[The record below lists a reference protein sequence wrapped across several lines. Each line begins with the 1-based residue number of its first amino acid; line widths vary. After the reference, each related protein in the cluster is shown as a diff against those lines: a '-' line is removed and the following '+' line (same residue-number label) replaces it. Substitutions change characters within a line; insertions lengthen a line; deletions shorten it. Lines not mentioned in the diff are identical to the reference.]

1 MMAFMALSLWEP
13 WATAL
18 VEPDGPKSIETR
30 GWGTTWRG
38 PIIIMAAQ
46 HRLTRAE
53 RAEVPAPVGQWYDE
67 RLAAGTLHHGHA
79 VGVGWLAGCA
89 HIGGSTS
96 FRTGL
101 FDGDEGD
108 HPGEPVI
115 VLHEGVNWG
124 PLGADPP
131 TLILDWPSHGG
142 TRDVTNEI
150 AWGGYGPGRRGW
162 LFDRLEPLAEPIPA
176 KGHQGLRPASPEL
189 VAAVLEQVAAHG

>member
-1 MMAFMALSLWEP
+1 M
-13 WATAL
+13 
-18 VEPDGPKSIETR
+18 
-30 GWGTTWRG
+30 
-38 PIIIMAAQ
+38 
-46 HRLTRAE
+46 
-53 RAEVPAPVGQWYDE
+53 
-67 RLAAGTLHHGHA
+67 
-79 VGVGWLAGCA
+79 
-89 HIGGSTS
+89 
-96 FRTGL
+96 
-101 FDGDEGD
+101 
-108 HPGEPVI
+108 
-115 VLHEGVNWG
+115 LHEGVNWG